1 MMNITSI
8 KNIKNLSDYEII
20 VPSNYELYYK
30 ELFVNENITF
40 NTVRNFLI
48 NNYDGSKKLIN
59 DTQKYI
65 LMKQAFNSVKKSL
78 LVYKDVTSSRFIT
91 DLINTYDDFKS
102 YTLIKNDKTND
113 LRKIYG
119 EYEKIILSNNL
130 INEKLLLDEVMK
142 NNHFTSKYLFLSVHL
157 PSPDTLKLINKMK
170 DEGCVLLDCDTINNN
185 YLKCKLDF
193 DKKDVSL
200 ENETYFKALNDIYD
214 EVSFVNNLISK
225 NIYEGLSYDDILI
238 VCDKDTYI
246 PYFDLLLNHPFN
258 NSKKTGVLTNRFI
271 KILCDILSG
280 CFSSDNFIN
289 LLKLGLFNISDKK
302 IDSLDNY
309 VYSWNLE
316 DKNFYEDFTYN
327 PTGNKKNF
335 SPSDE
340 EKLIVLNKI
349 KDDVISPIRTLLE
362 NVINESD
369 RTQILRYFYMYLD
382 CEGIMEKLFE
392 NDSEGALKLVNVFND
407 MNNYLDSNASFSEVI
422 EVLKNISFESD
433 KTEVYQDTITIS
445 NLEDFVLDGK
455 KIVYFLGAT
464 NEFLP
469 KEFKPSSLISSYDID
484 KDNLNELIL
493 DNKNKW
499 DYLFSRL
506 ILFKNVYVTMP
517 KLGTDLKL
525 KEASVMLN
533 KVIKKD
539 IEITKIYDRKSMIKD
554 YAIKLSNKK
563 INKVCDDYFCKINE
577 VNSHNLNLRIPS
589 DTALK
594 LYSKT
599 LNVSPSSIETYAKC
613 PFYHFIL
620 YGLKLKVK
628 EKYLF
633 DSREVGTFVHY
644 LLENV
649 IKNDLDNIKEGN
661 TYEIIKKY
669 SLSYIK
675 DNGKIMDNKTKY
687 LIEELSK
694 STSNVI
700 NMIVSEQEK
709 SRFKPTFFELKID
722 DNSTTKPLSVKLS
735 NGTLNINGIVD
746 RVDTYQD
753 DKSYYYRIID
763 YKTGEKKFRLDEVL
777 MGLNLQMLIY
787 LLAIKNSHSFTDK
800 KMIPSALLYYPAL
813 LKESKSSRGLTLE
826 EKEKSVY
833 DRLKMNG
840 IINSSSD
847 VLDLFGEDLKCYTD
861 SFVRD
866 KLSFEKVFSMDD
878 INNVFEYMINTIK
891 TIGNS
896 ILDGKISVSPVEDG
910 CKYCKFSSIC
920 KFDKKIDKT
929 RKIKSY
935 KNTEVYQML
944 EGDNNA

>member
-1 MMNITSI
+1 MINITSI
-8 KNIKNLSDYEII
+8 KNINDLSDYEII
-20 VPSNYELYYK
+20 IPSNYDLYYK

-113 LRKIYG
+113 LSKIYG

-142 NNHFTSKYLFLSVHL
+142 NNHFTSKYLFLSVQL
-157 PSPDTLKLINKMK
+157 PSLDTIKLINKMK

-185 YLKCKLDF
+185 YLKCKLGF

-200 ENETYFKALNDIYD
+200 DKETYFKALNDIYD

-258 NSKKTGVLTNRFI
+258 NSKKTGVLTSRFI

-316 DKNFYEDFTYN
+316 DKNFYEEFTYN

-335 SPSDE
+335 SSFDI
-340 EKLIVLNKI
+340 EKLDSLNKI

-369 RTQILRYFYMYLD
+369 KTQILRYFYMYLD

-392 NDSEGALKLVNVFND
+392 KDSEGALKLVNVFND
-407 MNNYLDSNASFSEVI
+407 MNNYLNSNASFSEVI

-445 NLEDFVLDGK
+445 NLEDFVLEGK

-469 KEFKPSSLISSYDID
+469 KEFKPSHLISSYDID

-499 DYLFSRL
+499 DYLFSHL
-506 ILFKNVYVTMP
+506 ILFKNVYVTTP
-517 KLGTDLKL
+517 KLGNDLKL

-539 IEITKIYDRKSMIKD
+539 IEIAKIYDRKSMIKD

-577 VNSHNLNLRIPS
+577 VNEHNLNLRIPS
-589 DTALK
+589 NTALK

-649 IKNDLDNIKEGN
+649 IKNDIDSIKEEN
-661 TYEIIKKY
+661 IYEIIKKY
-669 SLSYIK
+669 SLSYLK

-722 DNSTTKPLSVKLS
+722 DNSTVTPLSVKLL

-753 DKSYYYRIID
+753 DENFYYRIID

-929 RKIKSY
+929 RKIKPY

>member
-1 MMNITSI
+1 MINITSI
-8 KNIKNLSDYEII
+8 KNINNLSDYEII
-20 VPSNYELYYK
+20 IPSNYDLYYK

-65 LMKQAFNSVKKSL
+65 LMKQAFNNVKKSL

-113 LRKIYG
+113 LSKIYG

-130 INEKLLLDEVMK
+130 INEKLLLDEVIK
-142 NNHFTSKYLFLSVHL
+142 NNHFTSKYLFLSVQL
-157 PSPDTLKLINKMK
+157 PSLDTLKLINKMK

-185 YLKCKLDF
+185 YLKCKLGVHQ
-193 DKKDVSL
+193 KDVSL
-200 ENETYFKALNDIYD
+200 DKETYFKALNDIYD

-335 SPSDE
+335 SSFDIK
-340 EKLIVLNKI
+340 KLDSLNKI

-392 NDSEGALKLVNVFND
+392 KDSEGALKLVNVFND
-407 MNNYLDSNASFSEVI
+407 MNNYLDSNASFSEII

-445 NLEDFVLDGK
+445 NLEDFVLEGK

-469 KEFKPSSLISSYDID
+469 KEFKPSHLISSYDID
-484 KDNLNELIL
+484 KDNLNELVL

-499 DYLFSRL
+499 DYLFSHL
-506 ILFKNVYVTMP
+506 ILFKNVYVTTP
-517 KLGTDLKL
+517 KLGNDLKL

-539 IEITKIYDRKSMIKD
+539 IEIAKIYDRKSMIKD

-577 VNSHNLNLRIPS
+577 VNHHNLNLRIPS
-589 DTALK
+589 NTALK

-649 IKNDLDNIKEGN
+649 IKNDIDNIKEEN
-661 TYEIIKKY
+661 IYEIIKKY
-669 SLSYIK
+669 SLSYLK

-722 DNSTTKPLSVKLS
+722 DNSTVTPLSVKLL

-753 DKSYYYRIID
+753 DENFYYRIID

-891 TIGNS
+891 TIGNN

>member
-1 MMNITSI
+1 MINITSI

-20 VPSNYELYYK
+20 VSSNYELYYK

-102 YTLIKNDKTND
+102 YTLIKNSKTSD
-113 LRKIYG
+113 LSKIYG

-142 NNHFTSKYLFLSVHL
+142 NNHFTSKYLFLSVQVPNL
-157 PSPDTLKLINKMK
+157 DTLKLINKMK

-185 YLKCKLDF
+185 YLKCKLGVDQ
-193 DKKDVSL
+193 KDVSL

-316 DKNFYEDFTYN
+316 DKNFYEEFTYN

-335 SPSDE
+335 SSFDIK
-340 EKLIVLNKI
+340 KLDSLNKV

-369 RTQILRYFYMYLD
+369 KTQILRYFYMYLE
-382 CEGIMEKLFE
+382 CSGIMEKLFE
-392 NDSEGALKLVNVFND
+392 KDSEGALKLVNVFND
-407 MNNYLDSNASFSEVI
+407 MNNYLNSNASFSEII

-433 KTEVYQDTITIS
+433 NTEVYQDTITIS
-445 NLEDFVLDGK
+445 NLEDFVLEGK

-469 KEFKPSSLISSYDID
+469 KEFKPSSLISTYDID

-499 DYLFSRL
+499 DYLFSHL
-506 ILFKNVYVTMP
+506 ILFKNVYVTTP
-517 KLGTDLKL
+517 KLGNDLKL

-539 IEITKIYDRKSMIKD
+539 IEIAKIYDRKSMIKD
-554 YAIKLSNKK
+554 YAIKLSNNK

-577 VNSHNLNLRIPS
+577 VNEHNLNLRIPS
-589 DTALK
+589 NTALK

-649 IKNDLDNIKEGN
+649 IKNDIDNIKEGN

-669 SLSYIK
+669 SLSYLK
-675 DNGKIMDNKTKY
+675 DNGKIIDNKTKY

-722 DNSTTKPLSVKLS
+722 DNSTVAPLSVKLL

-753 DKSYYYRIID
+753 DENFYYRIID

-847 VLDLFGEDLKCYTD
+847 VLTLFGEDLKCYTD

-935 KNTEVYQML
+935 KNTEVCQML

>member
-1 MMNITSI
+1 MINITSI
-8 KNIKNLSDYEII
+8 KNINDLSDYEII
-20 VPSNYELYYK
+20 IPSNYDLYYK

-113 LRKIYG
+113 LSKIYG

-142 NNHFTSKYLFLSVHL
+142 NNHFTSKYLFLSVQL
-157 PSPDTLKLINKMK
+157 PSLDTIKLINKMK

-185 YLKCKLDF
+185 YLKCKLGF

-200 ENETYFKALNDIYD
+200 DKETYFKALNDIYD

-258 NSKKTGVLTNRFI
+258 NSKKTGVLTSRFI

-316 DKNFYEDFTYN
+316 DKNFYEEFTYN

-335 SPSDE
+335 SSFDIK
-340 EKLIVLNKI
+340 KLDSLNKI

-369 RTQILRYFYMYLD
+369 KTQILRYFYMYLD

-392 NDSEGALKLVNVFND
+392 KDSEGALKLVNVFND
-407 MNNYLDSNASFSEVI
+407 MNNYLNSNASFSEII

-445 NLEDFVLDGK
+445 NLEDFVLEGK

-469 KEFKPSSLISSYDID
+469 KEFKPSHLISTYDID
-484 KDNLNELIL
+484 KDNLNELVL

-499 DYLFSRL
+499 DYLFSHL
-506 ILFKNVYVTMP
+506 ILFKNVYVTTP
-517 KLGTDLKL
+517 KLGNDLKL
-525 KEASVMLN
+525 KEASIMLN
-533 KVIKKD
+533 KVIKKN
-539 IEITKIYDRKSMIKD
+539 IEIAKIYDRKSMIKD

-577 VNSHNLNLRIPS
+577 VNHHNLNLRIPS

-649 IKNDLDNIKEGN
+649 IKNDIDNIKEEN

-669 SLSYIK
+669 SLSYLK

-722 DNSTTKPLSVKLS
+722 DNSTVTPLSVKLL

-753 DKSYYYRIID
+753 DENFYYRIID

-891 TIGNS
+891 TIGNN

>member
-1 MMNITSI
+1 MINITSI
-8 KNIKNLSDYEII
+8 KNINNLSDYEII
-20 VPSNYELYYK
+20 IPSNYDLYYK

-113 LRKIYG
+113 LSKIYG

-142 NNHFTSKYLFLSVHL
+142 NNHFTSKYLFLSVQL
-157 PSPDTLKLINKMK
+157 PSPDTIKLINKMK
-170 DEGCVLLDCDTINNN
+170 DEGCVLLDCDIINNN
-185 YLKCKLDF
+185 YLKCKLGF

-200 ENETYFKALNDIYD
+200 DKETYFKALNDIYD

-258 NSKKTGVLTNRFI
+258 NSKKTGVLTSRFI

-316 DKNFYEDFTYN
+316 DKNFYEEFTYN

-335 SPSDE
+335 SSFDIK
-340 EKLIVLNKI
+340 KLDSLNKI

-369 RTQILRYFYMYLD
+369 KTQILRYFYMYLD

-392 NDSEGALKLVNVFND
+392 KDSEGALKLVNVFND
-407 MNNYLDSNASFSEVI
+407 MNNYLNSNASFSEVI

-445 NLEDFVLDGK
+445 NLEDFVLEGK

-469 KEFKPSSLISSYDID
+469 KEFKPSHLISSYDID

-499 DYLFSRL
+499 DYLFSHL
-506 ILFKNVYVTMP
+506 ILFKNVYVTTP
-517 KLGTDLKL
+517 KLGNDLKL

-539 IEITKIYDRKSMIKD
+539 IEITKIYDRKSMVKD

-577 VNSHNLNLRIPS
+577 VNHHNLNLRIPS
-589 DTALK
+589 NTALK

-633 DSREVGTFVHY
+633 DSRKVGTFVHY

-649 IKNDLDNIKEGN
+649 IKNDIDNIKEEN

-669 SLSYIK
+669 SLSYLK

-722 DNSTTKPLSVKLS
+722 DNSTVTPLSVKLL

-753 DKSYYYRIID
+753 DENFYYRIID

-840 IINSSSD
+840 IINSSGD

-891 TIGNS
+891 TIGNN

-910 CKYCKFSSIC
+910 CKYCKFSGIC

>member
-1 MMNITSI
+1 MINITSI
-8 KNIKNLSDYEII
+8 KNINNLSDYEII
-20 VPSNYELYYK
+20 IPSNYDLYYK

-113 LRKIYG
+113 LSKIYA

-142 NNHFTSKYLFLSVHL
+142 NNHFTSKYLFLSVQL
-157 PSPDTLKLINKMK
+157 PSLDTIKLINKMK

-185 YLKCKLDF
+185 YLKFKLGF

-200 ENETYFKALNDIYD
+200 DKETYFKALNDIYD

-258 NSKKTGVLTNRFI
+258 NSKKTGVLTSRFI

-316 DKNFYEDFTYN
+316 DKNFYEEFTYN

-335 SPSDE
+335 SSFDIK
-340 EKLIVLNKI
+340 KLDSLNKI

-392 NDSEGALKLVNVFND
+392 KDSEGALKLVNVFND
-407 MNNYLDSNASFSEVI
+407 MNNYLDSNASFSEII

-445 NLEDFVLDGK
+445 NLEDFVLEGK

-469 KEFKPSSLISSYDID
+469 KEFKPSHLISTCDID

-499 DYLFSRL
+499 DYLFSHL
-506 ILFKNVYVTMP
+506 ILFKNVYVTTP
-517 KLGTDLKL
+517 KLGNDLKL

-539 IEITKIYDRKSMIKD
+539 IEIAKIYDRKSMIKD
-554 YAIKLSNKK
+554 YAIKLSNNK

-577 VNSHNLNLRIPS
+577 VNHHNLNLRIPS
-589 DTALK
+589 NTALK

-649 IKNDLDNIKEGN
+649 IKNDIDNIKEKN

-669 SLSYIK
+669 SLSYLK

-700 NMIVSEQEK
+700 NMIISEQEK

-722 DNSTTKPLSVKLS
+722 DNSTVTPLSVKLL

-753 DKSYYYRIID
+753 DENFYYRIID

-891 TIGNS
+891 TIGNN

>member
-1 MMNITSI
+1 MINITSI
-8 KNIKNLSDYEII
+8 KNINNLSDYEII
-20 VPSNYELYYK
+20 IPSNYDLYYK

-65 LMKQAFNSVKKSL
+65 LMKQAFNNVKKSL

-91 DLINTYDDFKS
+91 DLINTYDDFKL

-113 LRKIYG
+113 LSKIYG

-142 NNHFTSKYLFLSVHL
+142 NNHFTSKYLFLSVQL
-157 PSPDTLKLINKMK
+157 PSLDTIKLINKMK
-170 DEGCVLLDCDTINNN
+170 DEGCVLLDCDIINNN
-185 YLKCKLDF
+185 YLKCKLGF

-200 ENETYFKALNDIYD
+200 DKETYFKALNDIYD
-214 EVSFVNNLISK
+214 EVSFVNNRISK

-258 NSKKTGVLTNRFI
+258 NSEKTGVLTSRFI

-335 SPSDE
+335 SSFDI
-340 EKLIVLNKI
+340 EKLDSLNKI

-369 RTQILRYFYMYLD
+369 KTQILRYFYMYLD

-392 NDSEGALKLVNVFND
+392 KDSEGALKLVNVFND
-407 MNNYLDSNASFSEVI
+407 MNNYLNSNASFSEVI

-445 NLEDFVLDGK
+445 NLEDFVLEGK

-469 KEFKPSSLISSYDID
+469 KEFKPSHLISSYDID

-499 DYLFSRL
+499 DYLFSHL
-506 ILFKNVYVTMP
+506 ILFKDVYVTTP
-517 KLGTDLKL
+517 KLGNDLKL

-539 IEITKIYDRKSMIKD
+539 IEIAKIYDRKSMIKD

-577 VNSHNLNLRIPS
+577 VNHHNLNLRIPS
-589 DTALK
+589 NTALK

-649 IKNDLDNIKEGN
+649 IKNDIDNIKEEN

-669 SLSYIK
+669 SLSYLK

-722 DNSTTKPLSVKLS
+722 DNSTVTPLSVKLL

-753 DKSYYYRIID
+753 DENFYYRIID

-891 TIGNS
+891 TIGNN

>member
-1 MMNITSI
+1 MINITSI
-8 KNIKNLSDYEII
+8 KNINNLSDYEII
-20 VPSNYELYYK
+20 IPSNYDLYYK

-113 LRKIYG
+113 LSKIYG

-142 NNHFTSKYLFLSVHL
+142 NNHFTSKYLFLSVQL
-157 PSPDTLKLINKMK
+157 PSLDTIKLINKMK
-170 DEGCVLLDCDTINNN
+170 DEGCVLLDCDSINNN
-185 YLKCKLDF
+185 YLKCKLGF

-200 ENETYFKALNDIYD
+200 DKETYFKALNDIYD

-258 NSKKTGVLTNRFI
+258 NSKKTGVLTSRFI

-335 SPSDE
+335 SSFDIK
-340 EKLIVLNKI
+340 KLNSLNKI

-369 RTQILRYFYMYLD
+369 KTQILRYFYMYLD

-392 NDSEGALKLVNVFND
+392 KDSEGALKLVNVFND
-407 MNNYLDSNASFSEVI
+407 MNNYLNSNASFSEVI

-445 NLEDFVLDGK
+445 NLEDFVLEGK

-469 KEFKPSSLISSYDID
+469 KEFKPSHLISSYDID
-484 KDNLNELIL
+484 KDNLNELVL

-499 DYLFSRL
+499 DYLFSHL
-506 ILFKNVYVTMP
+506 ILFKNVYVTTP
-517 KLGTDLKL
+517 KLGNDLKL

-539 IEITKIYDRKSMIKD
+539 IEIAKIYDRKSMIKD

-577 VNSHNLNLRIPS
+577 VNHHNLNLRIPS
-589 DTALK
+589 NTALK

-649 IKNDLDNIKEGN
+649 IKNDIDNIKEEN
-661 TYEIIKKY
+661 IYEIIKKY
-669 SLSYIK
+669 SLSYLK

-687 LIEELSK
+687 LIEELLK

-722 DNSTTKPLSVKLS
+722 DNSTVTPLSVKLL

-753 DKSYYYRIID
+753 DENFYYRIID

-891 TIGNS
+891 TIGNN

>member
-1 MMNITSI
+1 MINITSI
-8 KNIKNLSDYEII
+8 KNINNLSDYEII
-20 VPSNYELYYK
+20 IPSNYDLYYK

-113 LRKIYG
+113 LSKIYG

-142 NNHFTSKYLFLSVHL
+142 NNHFTSKYLFLSVQL
-157 PSPDTLKLINKMK
+157 PSLDTIKLINKMK

-185 YLKCKLDF
+185 YLKCKLGF

-200 ENETYFKALNDIYD
+200 DKETYFKALNDIYD

-258 NSKKTGVLTNRFI
+258 NSKKTGVLTSRFI

-316 DKNFYEDFTYN
+316 DKNFYEEFTYN

-335 SPSDE
+335 SSFDI
-340 EKLIVLNKI
+340 EKLDSLNKI

-369 RTQILRYFYMYLD
+369 KTQILRYFYMYLD

-392 NDSEGALKLVNVFND
+392 KDSEGALKLVNVFND
-407 MNNYLDSNASFSEVI
+407 MNNYLNSNASFSEVI

-445 NLEDFVLDGK
+445 NLEDFVLEGK

-469 KEFKPSSLISSYDID
+469 KEFKPSHLISSYDID
-484 KDNLNELIL
+484 KDNLNGLVL

-499 DYLFSRL
+499 DYLFSHL
-506 ILFKNVYVTMP
+506 ILFKNVYVTTP
-517 KLGTDLKL
+517 KLGNDLKL

-539 IEITKIYDRKSMIKD
+539 IEIAKIYDRKSMIKD

-577 VNSHNLNLRIPS
+577 VNHHNLNLRIPS
-589 DTALK
+589 NTALK

-649 IKNDLDNIKEGN
+649 IKNDIDNIKEEN

-669 SLSYIK
+669 SLSYLK

-722 DNSTTKPLSVKLS
+722 DNSTVTPLSVKLL

-753 DKSYYYRIID
+753 DENFYYRIID

-787 LLAIKNSHSFTDK
+787 LLVIKNSHSFTDK

-866 KLSFEKVFSMDD
+866 KLSFEKVFSIDD

>member
-1 MMNITSI
+1 MINITSI
-8 KNIKNLSDYEII
+8 KNINNLSDYEII
-20 VPSNYELYYK
+20 IPSNYDLYYK

-91 DLINTYDDFKS
+91 DLINTYEDFKS

-113 LRKIYG
+113 LSKIYG

-142 NNHFTSKYLFLSVHL
+142 NNHFTSKYLFLSVQL
-157 PSPDTLKLINKMK
+157 PSLDTIKLINKMK

-185 YLKCKLDF
+185 YLKCKLGF

-200 ENETYFKALNDIYD
+200 DKETYFKALNDIYD

-258 NSKKTGVLTNRFI
+258 NSKKTGVLTSRFI

-316 DKNFYEDFTYN
+316 DKNFYEEFTYN

-335 SPSDE
+335 SSFDIK
-340 EKLIVLNKI
+340 KLDSLNKV

-369 RTQILRYFYMYLD
+369 KTQILRYFYMYLD

-392 NDSEGALKLVNVFND
+392 KDSEGALKLVNVFND
-407 MNNYLDSNASFSEVI
+407 MNNYLNSNASFSEII

-445 NLEDFVLDGK
+445 NLEDFVLEGK

-469 KEFKPSSLISSYDID
+469 KEFKPSHLISSYDID

-499 DYLFSRL
+499 DYLFSHL
-506 ILFKNVYVTMP
+506 ILFKDVYVTTP
-517 KLGTDLKL
+517 KLGNDLKL
-525 KEASVMLN
+525 KESSVMLN

-539 IEITKIYDRKSMIKD
+539 IEIAKIYDRKSMIKD

-577 VNSHNLNLRIPS
+577 VNEHNLNLRIPS
-589 DTALK
+589 NTALK

-649 IKNDLDNIKEGN
+649 IKNDIDNIKEEN

-669 SLSYIK
+669 SLSYLK

-722 DNSTTKPLSVKLS
+722 DNSTVTPLSVKLL

-753 DKSYYYRIID
+753 DENFYYRIID

-787 LLAIKNSHSFTDK
+787 LLVIKNSHSFTDK

-891 TIGNS
+891 TIGNN

-910 CKYCKFSSIC
+910 CKYCKFSGIC

>member
-1 MMNITSI
+1 MINITSI
-8 KNIKNLSDYEII
+8 KNINNLSDYEII
-20 VPSNYELYYK
+20 IPSNYDLYYK

-113 LRKIYG
+113 LSKIYG

-142 NNHFTSKYLFLSVHL
+142 NNHFTSKYLFLSVQL
-157 PSPDTLKLINKMK
+157 PSLDTIKLINKMK

-185 YLKCKLDF
+185 YLKCKLGF

-200 ENETYFKALNDIYD
+200 DKETYFKALNDIYD

-258 NSKKTGVLTNRFI
+258 NSKKTGVLTSRFI

-316 DKNFYEDFTYN
+316 DKNFYEEFTYN

-335 SPSDE
+335 SSFDI
-340 EKLIVLNKI
+340 EKLDSLNKI

-369 RTQILRYFYMYLD
+369 KTQILRYFYMYLD

-392 NDSEGALKLVNVFND
+392 KDSEGALKLVNVFND
-407 MNNYLDSNASFSEVI
+407 MNNYLNSNASFSEII

-445 NLEDFVLDGK
+445 NLEDFVLEGK

-469 KEFKPSSLISSYDID
+469 KEFKPSHLISTYDID

-499 DYLFSRL
+499 DYLFSHL
-506 ILFKNVYVTMP
+506 ILFKNVYVTTP
-517 KLGTDLKL
+517 KLGNDLKL

-539 IEITKIYDRKSMIKD
+539 IEIAKIYDRKSMIKD

-577 VNSHNLNLRIPS
+577 VNEHNLNLRIPS

-649 IKNDLDNIKEGN
+649 IKNDIDNIKEEN

-669 SLSYIK
+669 SLSYLK

-722 DNSTTKPLSVKLS
+722 DNSTVTPLSVKLL
-735 NGTLNINGIVD
+735 NGILNINGIVD

-753 DKSYYYRIID
+753 DENFYYRIID

>member
-1 MMNITSI
+1 MINITSI
-8 KNIKNLSDYEII
+8 KNINNLSDYEII
-20 VPSNYELYYK
+20 IPSNYDLYYK

-65 LMKQAFNSVKKSL
+65 LMKQAFNNVKKSL

-113 LRKIYG
+113 LSKIYG

-142 NNHFTSKYLFLSVHL
+142 NNHFTSKYLFLSVQL
-157 PSPDTLKLINKMK
+157 PSLDTIKLINKMK

-185 YLKCKLDF
+185 YLKCKLGF

-200 ENETYFKALNDIYD
+200 DKETYFKALNDIYD

-258 NSKKTGVLTNRFI
+258 NSKKTGVLTSRFI

-335 SPSDE
+335 SSFDIK
-340 EKLIVLNKI
+340 KLDSLNKI

-369 RTQILRYFYMYLD
+369 KTQILRYFYMYLD

-392 NDSEGALKLVNVFND
+392 KDSEGALKLVNVFND
-407 MNNYLDSNASFSEVI
+407 MNNYLNSNASFSEI
-422 EVLKNISFESD
+422 IDVLKNISFESD

-445 NLEDFVLDGK
+445 NLEDFVLEGK

-469 KEFKPSSLISSYDID
+469 KEFKPSHLISSYDID
-484 KDNLNELIL
+484 KDNLNELVL

-499 DYLFSRL
+499 DYLFSHL
-506 ILFKNVYVTMP
+506 ILFKNVYVTTP
-517 KLGTDLKL
+517 KLGNDLKL
-525 KEASVMLN
+525 KEASIMLN

-539 IEITKIYDRKSMIKD
+539 IEIAKIYDRKSMIKD

-577 VNSHNLNLRIPS
+577 VNHHNLNLRIPS
-589 DTALK
+589 NTALK

-649 IKNDLDNIKEGN
+649 IKNDIDNIKEEN
-661 TYEIIKKY
+661 IYEIIKKY
-669 SLSYIK
+669 SLSYLK

-700 NMIVSEQEK
+700 NIIVSEQEK

-722 DNSTTKPLSVKLS
+722 DNSTVMPLSVKLL

-753 DKSYYYRIID
+753 DENFYYRIID

-891 TIGNS
+891 TIGNN

>member
-1 MMNITSI
+1 MINITSI
-8 KNIKNLSDYEII
+8 KNINNLSDYEII
-20 VPSNYELYYK
+20 IPSNYDLYYK

-65 LMKQAFNSVKKSL
+65 LMKQAFYSVKKSL

-113 LRKIYG
+113 LSKIYG

-142 NNHFTSKYLFLSVHL
+142 NNHFTSKYLFLSVQL
-157 PSPDTLKLINKMK
+157 PSPDTIKLINKMK

-185 YLKCKLDF
+185 YLKCKLGF

-200 ENETYFKALNDIYD
+200 DKETYFKALNDIYD

-258 NSKKTGVLTNRFI
+258 NSKKTGVLTSRFI

-316 DKNFYEDFTYN
+316 DKNFYEEFTYN

-335 SPSDE
+335 SSFDI
-340 EKLIVLNKI
+340 EKLDSLNKI

-369 RTQILRYFYMYLD
+369 KTQILRYFYMYLD

-392 NDSEGALKLVNVFND
+392 KDSEGALKLVNVFND
-407 MNNYLDSNASFSEVI
+407 MNNYLNSNASFSEVI

-433 KTEVYQDTITIS
+433 KTEVYQDTITVS
-445 NLEDFVLDGK
+445 NLEDFVLEGK

-469 KEFKPSSLISSYDID
+469 KELKPSHLISTYDID
-484 KDNLNELIL
+484 KDNLNELVL

-499 DYLFSRL
+499 DYLFSHL
-506 ILFKNVYVTMP
+506 ILFKNVYVTTP
-517 KLGTDLKL
+517 KLGNDLKL

-539 IEITKIYDRKSMIKD
+539 IEIAKIYDRKSMIKD

-577 VNSHNLNLRIPS
+577 VNHHNLNLRIPS
-589 DTALK
+589 NTALK

-649 IKNDLDNIKEGN
+649 IKNDIDNIKEEN
-661 TYEIIKKY
+661 IYEIIKKY
-669 SLSYIK
+669 SLSYLK

-722 DNSTTKPLSVKLS
+722 DNSTVTPLSVKLL

-753 DKSYYYRIID
+753 DENFYYRIID

-891 TIGNS
+891 TIGNN
-896 ILDGKISVSPVEDG
+896 ILDGKINVSPVEDG

>member
-1 MMNITSI
+1 MINITSI
-8 KNIKNLSDYEII
+8 KNINNLSDYEII
-20 VPSNYELYYK
+20 IPSNYDLYYK

-59 DTQKYI
+59 DSQKYI

-113 LRKIYG
+113 LSKIYG

-142 NNHFTSKYLFLSVHL
+142 NNHFTSKYLFLSVQL
-157 PSPDTLKLINKMK
+157 PSLDTIKLINKMK

-185 YLKCKLDF
+185 YLKFKLGF

-200 ENETYFKALNDIYD
+200 DKETYFKALNDIYD

-258 NSKKTGVLTNRFI
+258 NSKKTGVLTSRFI

-335 SPSDE
+335 SSFDIK
-340 EKLIVLNKI
+340 KLDSLNKI

-392 NDSEGALKLVNVFND
+392 KDSEGALKLVNVFND
-407 MNNYLDSNASFSEVI
+407 MNNYLDSNASFSEII

-445 NLEDFVLDGK
+445 NLEDFVLEGK

-469 KEFKPSSLISSYDID
+469 KEFKPSHLISTYDID

-499 DYLFSRL
+499 DYLFSHL
-506 ILFKNVYVTMP
+506 ILFKNVYVTTP
-517 KLGTDLKL
+517 KLGNDLKL

-539 IEITKIYDRKSMIKD
+539 IEIAKIYDRKSMIKD
-554 YAIKLSNKK
+554 YAIKLSNNK

-577 VNSHNLNLRIPS
+577 VNHHNLNLRIPS
-589 DTALK
+589 NTALK

-649 IKNDLDNIKEGN
+649 IKNDIDNIKEEN

-669 SLSYIK
+669 SLSYLK

-722 DNSTTKPLSVKLS
+722 DNSTVTPLSVKLL

-753 DKSYYYRIID
+753 DENFYYRIID

-891 TIGNS
+891 TIGNN

>member
-1 MMNITSI
+1 MINITSI
-8 KNIKNLSDYEII
+8 KNINNLSDYEII
-20 VPSNYELYYK
+20 IPSNYDLYYK

-113 LRKIYG
+113 LSKIYG

-142 NNHFTSKYLFLSVHL
+142 KNHFTSKYLFLSVQL
-157 PSPDTLKLINKMK
+157 PSLDTIKLINKMK

-185 YLKCKLDF
+185 YLKCKLGF

-200 ENETYFKALNDIYD
+200 DKETYFKALNDIYD

-258 NSKKTGVLTNRFI
+258 NSKKTGVLTSRFI

-316 DKNFYEDFTYN
+316 DKNFYEEFTYN

-335 SPSDE
+335 SSFDIK
-340 EKLIVLNKI
+340 KLDSLNKI

-369 RTQILRYFYMYLD
+369 KTQILRYFYMYLD

-392 NDSEGALKLVNVFND
+392 KDSEGALKLVNVFND
-407 MNNYLDSNASFSEVI
+407 MNNYLNSNASFSEVI

-445 NLEDFVLDGK
+445 NLEDFVLEGK

-469 KEFKPSSLISSYDID
+469 KEFKPSHLISSYDID

-499 DYLFSRL
+499 DYLFSHL
-506 ILFKNVYVTMP
+506 ILFKNVYVTTP
-517 KLGTDLKL
+517 KLGNDLKL

-533 KVIKKD
+533 KVIKKN
-539 IEITKIYDRKSMIKD
+539 IEIAKIYDRKSMIKD

-563 INKVCDDYFCKINE
+563 INKVCGDYFCKINE
-577 VNSHNLNLRIPS
+577 VNHHNLNLRIPS
-589 DTALK
+589 NTALK

-649 IKNDLDNIKEGN
+649 IKNDIDSIKEEN

-669 SLSYIK
+669 SLSYLK

-722 DNSTTKPLSVKLS
+722 DNSTVTPLSVKLL

-753 DKSYYYRIID
+753 DENFYYRIID

-787 LLAIKNSHSFTDK
+787 LLVIKNSHSFTDK

-891 TIGNS
+891 TIGNN

>member
-1 MMNITSI
+1 MINITSI

-65 LMKQAFNSVKKSL
+65 LMKQAFYSVKKSL
-78 LVYKDVTSSRFIT
+78 LVYKDVTSSRFIK

-102 YTLIKNDKTND
+102 YTLIKNAKTND
-113 LRKIYG
+113 LSKIYG

-157 PSPDTLKLINKMK
+157 PSLDTLKLINKMK
-170 DEGCVLLDCDTINNN
+170 DEGCVLLDCDSINNN
-185 YLKCKLDF
+185 YLKCKLGVHQ
-193 DKKDVSL
+193 KDVSL
-200 ENETYFKALNDIYD
+200 DKETYFKALNDIYD

-302 IDSLDNY
+302 IDNLDNY

-340 EKLIVLNKI
+340 EKLIALNKI

-392 NDSEGALKLVNVFND
+392 KDSEGALKLVNVFND
-407 MNNYLDSNASFSEVI
+407 MNNYLDSNASFSEII

-445 NLEDFVLDGK
+445 NLEDFVLDDK

-469 KEFKPSSLISSYDID
+469 KEFKPSSLISTYDID

-517 KLGTDLKL
+517 KLGNDLKL

-722 DNSTTKPLSVKLS
+722 DNSTVKPLSVKLS

>member
-1 MMNITSI
+1 MINITSI
-8 KNIKNLSDYEII
+8 KNINNLSDYEII
-20 VPSNYELYYK
+20 IPSNYDLYYK

-113 LRKIYG
+113 LSKIYG

-142 NNHFTSKYLFLSVHL
+142 NNRFTSKYLFLSVQL
-157 PSPDTLKLINKMK
+157 PSLDTIKLINKMK

-185 YLKCKLDF
+185 YLKCKLGF

-200 ENETYFKALNDIYD
+200 DKETYFKALNDIYD

-258 NSKKTGVLTNRFI
+258 NSKKTGVLTSRFI

-316 DKNFYEDFTYN
+316 DKNFYEEFTYN

-335 SPSDE
+335 SSFDIK
-340 EKLIVLNKI
+340 KLDSLNKI

-369 RTQILRYFYMYLD
+369 KTQILRYFYMYLD

-392 NDSEGALKLVNVFND
+392 KDSEGALKLVNVFND
-407 MNNYLDSNASFSEVI
+407 MNNYLNSNASFSEII

-445 NLEDFVLDGK
+445 NLEDFVLEGK

-469 KEFKPSSLISSYDID
+469 KEFKPSHLISSYDID
-484 KDNLNELIL
+484 KDNLNELVL

-499 DYLFSRL
+499 DYLFSHL
-506 ILFKNVYVTMP
+506 ILFNDVYVTTP
-517 KLGTDLKL
+517 KLGNDLKL

-539 IEITKIYDRKSMIKD
+539 IEIAKIYDRKSMIKD

-577 VNSHNLNLRIPS
+577 VNHHNLNLRIPS
-589 DTALK
+589 NTALK

-649 IKNDLDNIKEGN
+649 IKNDIDNIKEEN

-669 SLSYIK
+669 SLSYLK

-722 DNSTTKPLSVKLS
+722 DNSTVTPLSVKLL

-753 DKSYYYRIID
+753 DENFYYRIID

-891 TIGNS
+891 TIGNN

>member
-1 MMNITSI
+1 MINITSI
-8 KNIKNLSDYEII
+8 KNINNLSDYEII
-20 VPSNYELYYK
+20 IPSNYDLYYK

-113 LRKIYG
+113 LSKIYA

-142 NNHFTSKYLFLSVHL
+142 NNHFTSKYLFLSVQL
-157 PSPDTLKLINKMK
+157 PSLDTIKLINKMK

-185 YLKCKLDF
+185 YLKCKLGF

-200 ENETYFKALNDIYD
+200 DKETYFKALNDIYD

-258 NSKKTGVLTNRFI
+258 NSKKTGVLTSRFI

-316 DKNFYEDFTYN
+316 DKNFYEEFTYN

-335 SPSDE
+335 SSFDIK
-340 EKLIVLNKI
+340 KLDSLNKI

-392 NDSEGALKLVNVFND
+392 KDSEGALKLVNVFND
-407 MNNYLDSNASFSEVI
+407 MNNYLDSNASFSEII

-445 NLEDFVLDGK
+445 NLEDFVLEGK

-469 KEFKPSSLISSYDID
+469 KEFKPSHLISTYDID

-499 DYLFSRL
+499 DYLFSHL
-506 ILFKNVYVTMP
+506 ILFKNVYVTTP
-517 KLGTDLKL
+517 KLGNDLKL

-539 IEITKIYDRKSMIKD
+539 IEIAKIYDRKSMIKD
-554 YAIKLSNKK
+554 YAIKLSNNK

-577 VNSHNLNLRIPS
+577 VNHHNLNLRIPS
-589 DTALK
+589 NTALK

-649 IKNDLDNIKEGN
+649 IKNDIDNIKEEN

-669 SLSYIK
+669 SLSYLK

-722 DNSTTKPLSVKLS
+722 DNSTVTPLSVKLL

-753 DKSYYYRIID
+753 DENFYYRIID

-891 TIGNS
+891 TIGNN

>member
-1 MMNITSI
+1 MINITSI
-8 KNIKNLSDYEII
+8 KNINNLSDYEII
-20 VPSNYELYYK
+20 IPSNYDLYYK

-113 LRKIYG
+113 LSKIYG

-142 NNHFTSKYLFLSVHL
+142 NNHFTSKYLFLSVQL
-157 PSPDTLKLINKMK
+157 PSLDTIKLINKMK
-170 DEGCVLLDCDTINNN
+170 DEGCVLLDCDSINNN
-185 YLKCKLDF
+185 YLKCKLGVDQ
-193 DKKDVSL
+193 KDVSL
-200 ENETYFKALNDIYD
+200 DKETYFKALNDIYD

-258 NSKKTGVLTNRFI
+258 NSKKTGVLTSRFI

-316 DKNFYEDFTYN
+316 DKNFYEEFTYN

-335 SPSDE
+335 SSFDIK
-340 EKLIVLNKI
+340 KLDSLNKI

-392 NDSEGALKLVNVFND
+392 KDSEGALKLVNVFND
-407 MNNYLDSNASFSEVI
+407 MNNYLDSNASFSEII

-445 NLEDFVLDGK
+445 NLEDFVLEGK

-469 KEFKPSSLISSYDID
+469 KEFKPSHLISTYDID

-499 DYLFSRL
+499 DYLFSHL
-506 ILFKNVYVTMP
+506 ILFKNVYVTTP
-517 KLGTDLKL
+517 KLGNDLKL

-539 IEITKIYDRKSMIKD
+539 IEIAKIYDRKSMIKD
-554 YAIKLSNKK
+554 YAIKLSNNK

-577 VNSHNLNLRIPS
+577 VNHHNLNLRIPS
-589 DTALK
+589 NTALK

-649 IKNDLDNIKEGN
+649 IKNDIDNIKEEN

-669 SLSYIK
+669 SLSYLK

-722 DNSTTKPLSVKLS
+722 DNSTVTPLSVKLL

-753 DKSYYYRIID
+753 DENFYYRIID

-891 TIGNS
+891 TIGNN

>member
-1 MMNITSI
+1 MINITSI
-8 KNIKNLSDYEII
+8 KNINNLSDYEII
-20 VPSNYELYYK
+20 IPSNYDLYYK

-113 LRKIYG
+113 LSKIYG

-142 NNHFTSKYLFLSVHL
+142 NNHFTSKYLFLSVQL
-157 PSPDTLKLINKMK
+157 PSLDTIKLINKMK
-170 DEGCVLLDCDTINNN
+170 DEGCVLLDCDSINNN
-185 YLKCKLDF
+185 YLKCKLGVDQ
-193 DKKDVSL
+193 KDVSL
-200 ENETYFKALNDIYD
+200 DKETYFKALNDIYD

-258 NSKKTGVLTNRFI
+258 NSKKTGVLTSRFI

-316 DKNFYEDFTYN
+316 DKNFYEEFTYN

-335 SPSDE
+335 SSFDI
-340 EKLIVLNKI
+340 EKLDSLNKV

-392 NDSEGALKLVNVFND
+392 KDSEGALKLVNVFND
-407 MNNYLDSNASFSEVI
+407 MNDYLDSNASFSEII

-445 NLEDFVLDGK
+445 NLEDFVLEGK

-469 KEFKPSSLISSYDID
+469 KEFKPSHLISTYDID

-499 DYLFSRL
+499 DYLFSHL
-506 ILFKNVYVTMP
+506 ILFKNVYVTTP
-517 KLGTDLKL
+517 KLGNDLKL

-539 IEITKIYDRKSMIKD
+539 IEIAKIYDRKSMIKD
-554 YAIKLSNKK
+554 YAIKLSNNK

-577 VNSHNLNLRIPS
+577 VNHHNLNLRIPS
-589 DTALK
+589 NTALK

-649 IKNDLDNIKEGN
+649 IKNDIDNIKEEN

-669 SLSYIK
+669 SLSYLK

-700 NMIVSEQEK
+700 NMIISEQEK

-722 DNSTTKPLSVKLS
+722 DNSTVTPLSVKLL

-753 DKSYYYRIID
+753 DENFYYRIID
-763 YKTGEKKFRLDEVL
+763 YKTGEKKFRLDDVL

-891 TIGNS
+891 TIGNN

>member
-1 MMNITSI
+1 MINITSI
-8 KNIKNLSDYEII
+8 KNINNLSDYEII
-20 VPSNYELYYK
+20 IPSNYDLYYK

-113 LRKIYG
+113 LSKIYG

-142 NNHFTSKYLFLSVHL
+142 NNHFTSKYLFLSVQL
-157 PSPDTLKLINKMK
+157 PSLDTIKLINKMK

-185 YLKCKLDF
+185 YLKCKLGV

-200 ENETYFKALNDIYD
+200 DKETYFKALNDIYD

-258 NSKKTGVLTNRFI
+258 NSKKTGVLTSRFI

-316 DKNFYEDFTYN
+316 DKNFYEEFTYN

-335 SPSDE
+335 SSFDI
-340 EKLIVLNKI
+340 EKLDSLNKV

-369 RTQILRYFYMYLD
+369 KTQILRYFYMYLD

-392 NDSEGALKLVNVFND
+392 KDSEGALKLVNVFND
-407 MNNYLDSNASFSEVI
+407 MNNYLDSNASFSEII

-445 NLEDFVLDGK
+445 NLEDFVLEGK

-469 KEFKPSSLISSYDID
+469 KEFKPSHLISTYDID

-499 DYLFSRL
+499 DYLFSHL
-506 ILFKNVYVTMP
+506 ILFKNVYVTTP
-517 KLGTDLKL
+517 KLGNDLKL

-539 IEITKIYDRKSMIKD
+539 IEIAKIYDRKSMIKD

-563 INKVCDDYFCKINE
+563 INKVYDDYFCKINE
-577 VNSHNLNLRIPS
+577 VNHHNLNLRIPS
-589 DTALK
+589 NTALK

-649 IKNDLDNIKEGN
+649 IKNDIDNIKEEN

-669 SLSYIK
+669 SLSYLK

-700 NMIVSEQEK
+700 NMIISEQEK

-722 DNSTTKPLSVKLS
+722 DNSTVTPLSVKLL

-753 DKSYYYRIID
+753 DENFYYRIID

-891 TIGNS
+891 TIGNN

>member
-1 MMNITSI
+1 MINITSI
-8 KNIKNLSDYEII
+8 KNINNLSDYEII
-20 VPSNYELYYK
+20 IPSNYDLYYK

-113 LRKIYG
+113 LSKIYG

-142 NNHFTSKYLFLSVHL
+142 NNHFTSKYLFLSVQL
-157 PSPDTLKLINKMK
+157 PSLDTIKLINKMK

-185 YLKCKLDF
+185 YLKCKLGF

-200 ENETYFKALNDIYD
+200 DKETYFKALNDIYD

-258 NSKKTGVLTNRFI
+258 NSKKTGVLTSRFI

-316 DKNFYEDFTYN
+316 DKNFYEEFTYN

-335 SPSDE
+335 SSFDIK
-340 EKLIVLNKI
+340 KLDSLNKI

-369 RTQILRYFYMYLD
+369 KTQILRYFYMYLD

-392 NDSEGALKLVNVFND
+392 KDSEGALKLVNVFND
-407 MNNYLDSNASFSEVI
+407 MNNYLNSNASFSEII
-422 EVLKNISFESD
+422 EVIKNISFESD

-445 NLEDFVLDGK
+445 NLEDFVLEGK

-469 KEFKPSSLISSYDID
+469 KEFKPSHLISSYDID
-484 KDNLNELIL
+484 KDNLNELVL

-499 DYLFSRL
+499 DYLFSHL
-506 ILFKNVYVTMP
+506 ILFKNVYVTTP
-517 KLGTDLKL
+517 KLGNDLKL

-539 IEITKIYDRKSMIKD
+539 IEIAKIYDRKSMIKD

-577 VNSHNLNLRIPS
+577 VNHHNLNLRIPS
-589 DTALK
+589 NTALK

-649 IKNDLDNIKEGN
+649 IKNDIDNIKEEN

-669 SLSYIK
+669 SLSYLK
-675 DNGKIMDNKTKY
+675 DNGKRMDNKTKY
-687 LIEELSK
+687 LMEELSK

-722 DNSTTKPLSVKLS
+722 DNSTVTPLSVKLL

-753 DKSYYYRIID
+753 DENFYYRIID

-891 TIGNS
+891 TIGNN

>member
-1 MMNITSI
+1 MINITSI
-8 KNIKNLSDYEII
+8 KNINNLSDYEII
-20 VPSNYELYYK
+20 IPSNYDLYYK

-91 DLINTYDDFKS
+91 DLINTYEDFKS

-113 LRKIYG
+113 LSKIYG

-142 NNHFTSKYLFLSVHL
+142 NNHFTSKYLFLSVQL
-157 PSPDTLKLINKMK
+157 PSPDTIKLINKMK

-185 YLKCKLDF
+185 YLKCKLGF

-200 ENETYFKALNDIYD
+200 DKETYFKALNDIYD

-258 NSKKTGVLTNRFI
+258 NSKKTGVLTSRFI

-335 SPSDE
+335 SSFDI
-340 EKLIVLNKI
+340 EKLDSLNKI

-369 RTQILRYFYMYLD
+369 KTQILRYFYMYLD

-392 NDSEGALKLVNVFND
+392 KDSEGALKLVNVFND
-407 MNNYLDSNASFSEVI
+407 MNNYLNSNASFSEVI

-433 KTEVYQDTITIS
+433 KTEVYQDTITVS
-445 NLEDFVLDGK
+445 NLEDFVLEGK

-469 KEFKPSSLISSYDID
+469 KEFKPSHLISSYDID
-484 KDNLNELIL
+484 KDNLNELVL

-499 DYLFSRL
+499 DYLFSHL
-506 ILFKNVYVTMP
+506 ILFKNVYVTTP
-517 KLGTDLKL
+517 KLGNDLKL

-539 IEITKIYDRKSMIKD
+539 IEIAKIYDRKSMIKD

-577 VNSHNLNLRIPS
+577 VNHHNLNLRIPS
-589 DTALK
+589 NTALK

-649 IKNDLDNIKEGN
+649 IKNDIDNIKEEN
-661 TYEIIKKY
+661 IYEIIKKY
-669 SLSYIK
+669 SLSYLK

-722 DNSTTKPLSVKLS
+722 DNSTVTPLSVKLL

-753 DKSYYYRIID
+753 DENFYYRIID

-891 TIGNS
+891 TIGNN

>member
-1 MMNITSI
+1 MINITSI
-8 KNIKNLSDYEII
+8 KNINNLSDYEII
-20 VPSNYELYYK
+20 IPSNYDLYYK

-48 NNYDGSKKLIN
+48 NNYDESKKLIN

-65 LMKQAFNSVKKSL
+65 LMKQAFNNVKKSL

-91 DLINTYDDFKS
+91 DLINTYDDFKL

-113 LRKIYG
+113 LSKIYG

-142 NNHFTSKYLFLSVHL
+142 NNHFTSKYLFLSVQL
-157 PSPDTLKLINKMK
+157 PSLDTIKLINKMK

-185 YLKCKLDF
+185 YLKCKLGF

-200 ENETYFKALNDIYD
+200 DKETYFKALNDIYD

-258 NSKKTGVLTNRFI
+258 NSKKTGVLTSRFI

-316 DKNFYEDFTYN
+316 DKNFYEEFTYN

-335 SPSDE
+335 SSFDIK
-340 EKLIVLNKI
+340 KLDSLNKI

-369 RTQILRYFYMYLD
+369 KTQILRYFYMYLD

-392 NDSEGALKLVNVFND
+392 KDSEGALKLVNVFND
-407 MNNYLDSNASFSEVI
+407 MNNYLNSNASFSEVI

-445 NLEDFVLDGK
+445 NLEDFVLEGK

-469 KEFKPSSLISSYDID
+469 KEFKPSHLISSYDID

-499 DYLFSRL
+499 DYLFSHL
-506 ILFKNVYVTMP
+506 ILFKNVYVTTP
-517 KLGTDLKL
+517 KLGNDLKL

-539 IEITKIYDRKSMIKD
+539 IEIAKIYDRKSMIKD

-563 INKVCDDYFCKINE
+563 INKVYDDYFCKINE
-577 VNSHNLNLRIPS
+577 VNHHNLNLRIPS
-589 DTALK
+589 NTALK

-649 IKNDLDNIKEGN
+649 IKNDIDNIKEEN

-669 SLSYIK
+669 SLSYLK

-709 SRFKPTFFELKID
+709 SRFKPTFFELRID
-722 DNSTTKPLSVKLS
+722 DNSTVAPLSVKLL

-753 DKSYYYRIID
+753 DENFYYRIID

>member
-1 MMNITSI
+1 MINITSI
-8 KNIKNLSDYEII
+8 KNINNLSDYEII
-20 VPSNYELYYK
+20 IPSNYDLYYK

-113 LRKIYG
+113 LSKIYA

-142 NNHFTSKYLFLSVHL
+142 NNHFTSKYLFLSVQL
-157 PSPDTLKLINKMK
+157 PSLDTIKLINKMK
-170 DEGCVLLDCDTINNN
+170 DEGCVLLNCDTVNNN
-185 YLKCKLDF
+185 YLKCKLGF

-200 ENETYFKALNDIYD
+200 DKETYFKSLNDIYD

-258 NSKKTGVLTNRFI
+258 NSKKTGVLTSRFI

-289 LLKLGLFNISDKK
+289 LLKLGLFNISDKQ

-335 SPSDE
+335 SSFDIK
-340 EKLIVLNKI
+340 KLDSLNKI

-369 RTQILRYFYMYLD
+369 KTQILRYFYMYLD

-392 NDSEGALKLVNVFND
+392 KDSEGALKLVNVFND
-407 MNNYLDSNASFSEVI
+407 MNNYLDSNASFSEII

-445 NLEDFVLDGK
+445 NLEDFVLEGK

-469 KEFKPSSLISSYDID
+469 KEFKPSHLISTYDID

-499 DYLFSRL
+499 DYLFSHL
-506 ILFKNVYVTMP
+506 ILFKNVYVTTP
-517 KLGTDLKL
+517 KLGNDLKL

-539 IEITKIYDRKSMIKD
+539 IEIAKIYDRKSMIKD
-554 YAIKLSNKK
+554 YAIKLSNNK

-577 VNSHNLNLRIPS
+577 VNEHNLNLRIPS
-589 DTALK
+589 NTALK

-649 IKNDLDNIKEGN
+649 IKNDIDNIKEKN

-669 SLSYIK
+669 SLSYLK

-700 NMIVSEQEK
+700 NMIISEQEK

-722 DNSTTKPLSVKLS
+722 DNSTVTPLSVKLL

-753 DKSYYYRIID
+753 DENFYYRIID

-847 VLDLFGEDLKCYTD
+847 VLDLFGEDLKYYTD

-891 TIGNS
+891 TIGNN

>member
-1 MMNITSI
+1 MINITSI
-8 KNIKNLSDYEII
+8 KNINDLSDYEII
-20 VPSNYELYYK
+20 IPSNYDLYYK

-113 LRKIYG
+113 LSKIYG

-142 NNHFTSKYLFLSVHL
+142 NNHFTSKYLFLSVQL
-157 PSPDTLKLINKMK
+157 PSLDTIKLINKMK

-185 YLKCKLDF
+185 YLKCKLGF

-200 ENETYFKALNDIYD
+200 DKETYFKALNDIYD

-258 NSKKTGVLTNRFI
+258 NSKKTGVLTSRFI

-316 DKNFYEDFTYN
+316 DKNFYEEFTYN

-335 SPSDE
+335 SSFDIK
-340 EKLIVLNKI
+340 KLDSLNKV

-369 RTQILRYFYMYLD
+369 KTQILRYFYMYLD

-392 NDSEGALKLVNVFND
+392 KDSEGALKLVNVFND
-407 MNNYLDSNASFSEVI
+407 MNNYLNSNASFSEVI

-445 NLEDFVLDGK
+445 NLEDFVLEGK

-469 KEFKPSSLISSYDID
+469 KEFKPSHLISTYD
-484 KDNLNELIL
+484 
-493 DNKNKW
+493 
-499 DYLFSRL
+499 
-506 ILFKNVYVTMP
+506 
-517 KLGTDLKL
+517 
-525 KEASVMLN
+525 
-533 KVIKKD
+533 
-539 IEITKIYDRKSMIKD
+539 KIGR
-554 YAIKLSNKK
+554 AH
-563 INKVCDDYFCKINE
+563 V
-577 VNSHNLNLRIPS
+577 
-589 DTALK
+589 
-594 LYSKT
+594 
-599 LNVSPSSIETYAKC
+599 
-613 PFYHFIL
+613 
-620 YGLKLKVK
+620 
-628 EKYLF
+628 
-633 DSREVGTFVHY
+633 
-644 LLENV
+644 
-649 IKNDLDNIKEGN
+649 
-661 TYEIIKKY
+661 
-669 SLSYIK
+669 
-675 DNGKIMDNKTKY
+675 
-687 LIEELSK
+687 
-694 STSNVI
+694 
-700 NMIVSEQEK
+700 
-709 SRFKPTFFELKID
+709 
-722 DNSTTKPLSVKLS
+722 
-735 NGTLNINGIVD
+735 
-746 RVDTYQD
+746 
-753 DKSYYYRIID
+753 
-763 YKTGEKKFRLDEVL
+763 
-777 MGLNLQMLIY
+777 
-787 LLAIKNSHSFTDK
+787 
-800 KMIPSALLYYPAL
+800 
-813 LKESKSSRGLTLE
+813 
-826 EKEKSVY
+826 
-833 DRLKMNG
+833 
-840 IINSSSD
+840 
-847 VLDLFGEDLKCYTD
+847 
-861 SFVRD
+861 
-866 KLSFEKVFSMDD
+866 
-878 INNVFEYMINTIK
+878 
-891 TIGNS
+891 
-896 ILDGKISVSPVEDG
+896 
-910 CKYCKFSSIC
+910 
-920 KFDKKIDKT
+920 
-929 RKIKSY
+929 
-935 KNTEVYQML
+935 
-944 EGDNNA
+944 

>member
-1 MMNITSI
+1 MINITSI
-8 KNIKNLSDYEII
+8 KNINNLSDYEII
-20 VPSNYELYYK
+20 IPSNYDLYYK

-91 DLINTYDDFKS
+91 DLINTYEDFKS

-113 LRKIYG
+113 LSKIYG

-142 NNHFTSKYLFLSVHL
+142 NNHFTSKYLFLSVQL
-157 PSPDTLKLINKMK
+157 PSLDTIKLINKMK

-185 YLKCKLDF
+185 YLKCKLGF

-200 ENETYFKALNDIYD
+200 DKETYFKALNDIYD

-258 NSKKTGVLTNRFI
+258 NSKKTGVLTSRFI

-316 DKNFYEDFTYN
+316 DKNFYEEFTYN

-335 SPSDE
+335 SSFDIK
-340 EKLIVLNKI
+340 KLDSLNKI

-369 RTQILRYFYMYLD
+369 KTQILRYFYMYLD

-392 NDSEGALKLVNVFND
+392 KDSEGALKLVNVFND
-407 MNNYLDSNASFSEVI
+407 MNNYLNSNASFSEII

-445 NLEDFVLDGK
+445 NLEDFVLEGK

-469 KEFKPSSLISSYDID
+469 KEFKPSHLISSYDID
-484 KDNLNELIL
+484 KDNLNELVL

-499 DYLFSRL
+499 DYLFSHL
-506 ILFKNVYVTMP
+506 ILFKNVYVTTP
-517 KLGTDLKL
+517 KLGNDLKL

-539 IEITKIYDRKSMIKD
+539 IEIAKIYDRKSMIKD

-577 VNSHNLNLRIPS
+577 VNHHNLNLRIPS
-589 DTALK
+589 NTALK

-649 IKNDLDNIKEGN
+649 IKNDIDNIKEEN

-669 SLSYIK
+669 SLSYLK

-722 DNSTTKPLSVKLS
+722 DNSTVTPLSVKLL

-753 DKSYYYRIID
+753 DENFYYRIID

-891 TIGNS
+891 TIGNN

>member
-1 MMNITSI
+1 MINITSI
-8 KNIKNLSDYEII
+8 KNINNLSDYEII
-20 VPSNYELYYK
+20 IPSNYDLYYK

-65 LMKQAFNSVKKSL
+65 LMKQAFNNVKKSL

-113 LRKIYG
+113 LSKIYA

-142 NNHFTSKYLFLSVHL
+142 NNHFTSKYLFLSVQL
-157 PSPDTLKLINKMK
+157 PSLDTLKLINKMK

-185 YLKCKLDF
+185 YLKCKLGVHQ
-193 DKKDVSL
+193 KDVSL
-200 ENETYFKALNDIYD
+200 DKETYFKALNDIYD

-327 PTGNKKNF
+327 PTGNKTNF
-335 SPSDE
+335 SSFDIK
-340 EKLIVLNKI
+340 KLDSLNKI

-392 NDSEGALKLVNVFND
+392 KDSEGALKLVNVFND
-407 MNNYLDSNASFSEVI
+407 MNNYLDSNASFSEII

-445 NLEDFVLDGK
+445 NLEDFVLEGK

-469 KEFKPSSLISSYDID
+469 KEFKPSHLISTYDID
-484 KDNLNELIL
+484 KDNLNELVL

-499 DYLFSRL
+499 DYLFSHL
-506 ILFKNVYVTMP
+506 ILFKNVYVTTP
-517 KLGTDLKL
+517 KLGNDLKL

-539 IEITKIYDRKSMIKD
+539 IEIAKIYDRKSMIKD

-577 VNSHNLNLRIPS
+577 VNHHNLNLRIPS
-589 DTALK
+589 NTALK

-649 IKNDLDNIKEGN
+649 IKNDIDNIKEGN

-669 SLSYIK
+669 SLSYLK

-722 DNSTTKPLSVKLS
+722 DNSTVTPLSVKLL
-735 NGTLNINGIVD
+735 NGTLNIKGIVD

-753 DKSYYYRIID
+753 DENFYYRIID

-861 SFVRD
+861 SFVRN

-891 TIGNS
+891 TIGNN

>member
-1 MMNITSI
+1 MINITSI
-8 KNIKNLSDYEII
+8 KNINDLSDYEII
-20 VPSNYELYYK
+20 IPSNYDLYYK

-113 LRKIYG
+113 LSKIYG

-142 NNHFTSKYLFLSVHL
+142 NNHFTSKYLFLSVQL
-157 PSPDTLKLINKMK
+157 PSLDTIKLINKMK

-185 YLKCKLDF
+185 YLKCKLGF

-200 ENETYFKALNDIYD
+200 DKETYFKALNDIYD

-258 NSKKTGVLTNRFI
+258 NSKKTGVLTSRFI

-316 DKNFYEDFTYN
+316 DKNFYEEFTYN

-335 SPSDE
+335 SSFDI
-340 EKLIVLNKI
+340 EKLDSLNKI

-369 RTQILRYFYMYLD
+369 KTQILRYFYMYLD

-392 NDSEGALKLVNVFND
+392 KDSEGALKLVNVFND
-407 MNNYLDSNASFSEVI
+407 MNNYLNSNASFSEVI

-433 KTEVYQDTITIS
+433 KTEVYQDTITVS
-445 NLEDFVLDGK
+445 NLEDFVLEGK

-469 KEFKPSSLISSYDID
+469 KEFKPSHLISSYDID

-499 DYLFSRL
+499 DYLFSHL
-506 ILFKNVYVTMP
+506 ILFKNVYVTTP
-517 KLGTDLKL
+517 KLGNDLKL

-539 IEITKIYDRKSMIKD
+539 IEIAKIYDRKSMIKD

-563 INKVCDDYFCKINE
+563 INKVYDDYFCKINE
-577 VNSHNLNLRIPS
+577 VNEHNLNLRIS
-589 DTALK
+589 NNTALK

-649 IKNDLDNIKEGN
+649 IKNDIDSIKEEN
-661 TYEIIKKY
+661 IYEIIKKY
-669 SLSYIK
+669 SLSYLK

-722 DNSTTKPLSVKLS
+722 DNSTVTPLSVKLL

-753 DKSYYYRIID
+753 DENFYYRIID

-929 RKIKSY
+929 RKIKPY

>member
-1 MMNITSI
+1 MINITSI
-8 KNIKNLSDYEII
+8 KNINNLSDYEII
-20 VPSNYELYYK
+20 IPSNYDLYYK

-113 LRKIYG
+113 LSKIYG

-142 NNHFTSKYLFLSVHL
+142 NNHFTSKYLFLSVQL
-157 PSPDTLKLINKMK
+157 PSLDTIKLINKMK

-185 YLKCKLDF
+185 YLKCKLGF

-200 ENETYFKALNDIYD
+200 DKETYFKALNDIYD

-258 NSKKTGVLTNRFI
+258 NSKKTGVLTSRFI

-316 DKNFYEDFTYN
+316 DKNFYEEFTYN

-335 SPSDE
+335 SSFDIK
-340 EKLIVLNKI
+340 KLDSLNKI

-369 RTQILRYFYMYLD
+369 KTQILRYFYMYLD

-392 NDSEGALKLVNVFND
+392 KDSEGALKLVNVFND
-407 MNNYLDSNASFSEVI
+407 MNNYLNSNASFSEI
-422 EVLKNISFESD
+422 IDVLKNISFESD

-445 NLEDFVLDGK
+445 NLEDFVLEGK

-469 KEFKPSSLISSYDID
+469 KEFKPSHLISSYDID
-484 KDNLNELIL
+484 KDNLNELVL

-499 DYLFSRL
+499 DYLFSHL
-506 ILFKNVYVTMP
+506 ILFNDVYVTTP
-517 KLGTDLKL
+517 KLGNDLKL

-539 IEITKIYDRKSMIKD
+539 IEIAKIYDRKSMIKD

-577 VNSHNLNLRIPS
+577 VNHHNLNLRIPS
-589 DTALK
+589 NTALK

-649 IKNDLDNIKEGN
+649 IKNDIDNIKEEN

-669 SLSYIK
+669 SLSYLK

-722 DNSTTKPLSVKLS
+722 DNSTVTPLSVKLL

-753 DKSYYYRIID
+753 DENFYYRIID

-891 TIGNS
+891 TIGNN

>member
-1 MMNITSI
+1 MINITSI
-8 KNIKNLSDYEII
+8 KNINNLSDYEII
-20 VPSNYELYYK
+20 IPSNYDLYYK
-30 ELFVNENITF
+30 ELFFNENITF

-65 LMKQAFNSVKKSL
+65 LMKQAFNNVKKSL

-113 LRKIYG
+113 LSKIYA

-142 NNHFTSKYLFLSVHL
+142 NNHFTSKYLFLSVQL
-157 PSPDTLKLINKMK
+157 PSLDTLKLINKMK

-185 YLKCKLDF
+185 YLKCKLGVHQ
-193 DKKDVSL
+193 KDVSL
-200 ENETYFKALNDIYD
+200 DKETYFKALNDIYD

-335 SPSDE
+335 SSFDIK
-340 EKLIVLNKI
+340 KLDSLNKV

-369 RTQILRYFYMYLD
+369 KTQILRYFYMYLD

-392 NDSEGALKLVNVFND
+392 KDSEGALKLVNVFND
-407 MNNYLDSNASFSEVI
+407 MNNYLDSNASFSEII

-445 NLEDFVLDGK
+445 NLEDFVLEGK

-469 KEFKPSSLISSYDID
+469 KEFKPSHLISTYDID
-484 KDNLNELIL
+484 KDNLNELVL

-499 DYLFSRL
+499 DYLFSHL
-506 ILFKNVYVTMP
+506 ILFKNVYVTTP
-517 KLGTDLKL
+517 KLGNDLKL

-539 IEITKIYDRKSMIKD
+539 IEIAKIYDRKSMIKD

-577 VNSHNLNLRIPS
+577 VNHHNLNLRIPS
-589 DTALK
+589 NTALK

-649 IKNDLDNIKEGN
+649 IKNDIDNIKEEN
-661 TYEIIKKY
+661 IYEIIKKY
-669 SLSYIK
+669 SLSYLK

-722 DNSTTKPLSVKLS
+722 DNSTVTPLSVKLL

-753 DKSYYYRIID
+753 DENFYYRIID

-861 SFVRD
+861 SFVRN

-891 TIGNS
+891 TIGNN

>member
-1 MMNITSI
+1 MINITSI
-8 KNIKNLSDYEII
+8 KNINNLSDYEII
-20 VPSNYELYYK
+20 IPSNYDLYYK

-65 LMKQAFNSVKKSL
+65 LMKQAFNNVKKSL

-113 LRKIYG
+113 LSKIYG

-142 NNHFTSKYLFLSVHL
+142 NNHFTSKYLFLSVQL
-157 PSPDTLKLINKMK
+157 PSLDTIKLINKMK

-185 YLKCKLDF
+185 YLKCKLGF

-200 ENETYFKALNDIYD
+200 DKETYFKALNDIYD

-258 NSKKTGVLTNRFI
+258 NSKKTGVLTSRFI

-335 SPSDE
+335 SSFDIK
-340 EKLIVLNKI
+340 KLDSLNKV

-392 NDSEGALKLVNVFND
+392 KDSEGALKLVNVFND
-407 MNNYLDSNASFSEVI
+407 MNNYLDSNASFSEII

-445 NLEDFVLDGK
+445 NLEDFVLEGK

-469 KEFKPSSLISSYDID
+469 KEFKPSHLISTYDID

-499 DYLFSRL
+499 DYLFSHL
-506 ILFKNVYVTMP
+506 ILFKNVYVTTP
-517 KLGTDLKL
+517 KLGNDLKL

-539 IEITKIYDRKSMIKD
+539 IEIAKIYDRKSMIKD
-554 YAIKLSNKK
+554 YAIKLSNNK

-577 VNSHNLNLRIPS
+577 VNHHNLNLRIPS
-589 DTALK
+589 NTALK

-649 IKNDLDNIKEGN
+649 IKNDIDNIKEEN

-669 SLSYIK
+669 SLSYLK

-700 NMIVSEQEK
+700 NMIISEQEK

-722 DNSTTKPLSVKLS
+722 DNSTVTPLSVKLL

-753 DKSYYYRIID
+753 DENFYYRIID

-891 TIGNS
+891 TIGNN

>member
-1 MMNITSI
+1 MINITSI
-8 KNIKNLSDYEII
+8 KNINNLSDYEII
-20 VPSNYELYYK
+20 IPSNYDLYYK

-65 LMKQAFNSVKKSL
+65 LMKQAFNNVKKSL

-113 LRKIYG
+113 LSKIYG

-142 NNHFTSKYLFLSVHL
+142 NNHFTSKYLFLSVQL
-157 PSPDTLKLINKMK
+157 PSLDTIKLINKMK
-170 DEGCVLLDCDTINNN
+170 DEGCVLLDCDIINNN
-185 YLKCKLDF
+185 YLKCKLGF

-200 ENETYFKALNDIYD
+200 DKETYFKALNDIYD
-214 EVSFVNNLISK
+214 EVSFVNNRISK

-258 NSKKTGVLTNRFI
+258 NSEKTGVLTSRFI

-316 DKNFYEDFTYN
+316 DKNFYEEFTYN

-335 SPSDE
+335 SSFDIK
-340 EKLIVLNKI
+340 KLDSLNKI

-369 RTQILRYFYMYLD
+369 KTQILRYFYMYLD

-392 NDSEGALKLVNVFND
+392 KDSEGALKLVNVFND
-407 MNNYLDSNASFSEVI
+407 MNNYLNSNASFSEVI

-445 NLEDFVLDGK
+445 NLEDFVLEGK

-469 KEFKPSSLISSYDID
+469 KEFKPSHLISSYDID

-499 DYLFSRL
+499 DYLFSHL
-506 ILFKNVYVTMP
+506 ILFKDVYVTTP
-517 KLGTDLKL
+517 KLGNDLKL

-539 IEITKIYDRKSMIKD
+539 IEIAKIYDRKSMIKD

-577 VNSHNLNLRIPS
+577 VNEHNLNLRIPS
-589 DTALK
+589 NTALK

-649 IKNDLDNIKEGN
+649 IKNDIDNIKEGN

-669 SLSYIK
+669 SLSYLK

-722 DNSTTKPLSVKLS
+722 DNSTVTPLSVKLL

-753 DKSYYYRIID
+753 DENFYYRIID

-787 LLAIKNSHSFTDK
+787 LLVIKNSHSFTDK

-878 INNVFEYMINTIK
+878 INDVFEYMINTIK
-891 TIGNS
+891 TIGNN

>member
-1 MMNITSI
+1 MINITSI
-8 KNIKNLSDYEII
+8 KNINDLSDYEII
-20 VPSNYELYYK
+20 IPSNYDLYYK

-113 LRKIYG
+113 LSKIYG

-142 NNHFTSKYLFLSVHL
+142 NNHFTSKYLFLSVQL
-157 PSPDTLKLINKMK
+157 PSLDTIKLINKMK

-185 YLKCKLDF
+185 YLKCKLGF

-200 ENETYFKALNDIYD
+200 DKETYFKALNDIYD

-258 NSKKTGVLTNRFI
+258 NSKKTGVLTSRFI

-335 SPSDE
+335 SSFDI
-340 EKLIVLNKI
+340 EKLDSLNKI

-369 RTQILRYFYMYLD
+369 KTQILRYFYMYLD

-392 NDSEGALKLVNVFND
+392 KDSEGALKLVNVFND
-407 MNNYLDSNASFSEVI
+407 MNNYLNSNASFSEVI

-445 NLEDFVLDGK
+445 NLEDFVLEGK

-469 KEFKPSSLISSYDID
+469 KEFKPSHLISSYDID
-484 KDNLNELIL
+484 KDNLNELVL

-499 DYLFSRL
+499 DYLFSHL
-506 ILFKNVYVTMP
+506 ILFKNVYVTTP
-517 KLGTDLKL
+517 KLGNDLKL

-539 IEITKIYDRKSMIKD
+539 IEIAKIYDRKSMIKD

-563 INKVCDDYFCKINE
+563 INKVCGDYFCKINE
-577 VNSHNLNLRIPS
+577 VNHHNLNLRIPS
-589 DTALK
+589 NTALK

-649 IKNDLDNIKEGN
+649 IKNDIDNIKEEN

-669 SLSYIK
+669 SLSYLK

-722 DNSTTKPLSVKLS
+722 DNSTVTPLSVKLL

-753 DKSYYYRIID
+753 DENFYYRIID

-800 KMIPSALLYYPAL
+800 KIIPSALLYYPAL

-891 TIGNS
+891 TIGNN

>member
-1 MMNITSI
+1 MINITSI
-8 KNIKNLSDYEII
+8 KNINNLSDYEII
-20 VPSNYELYYK
+20 IPSNYDLYYK

-91 DLINTYDDFKS
+91 DLINTYEDFKS

-113 LRKIYG
+113 LSKIYG

-142 NNHFTSKYLFLSVHL
+142 NNHFTSKYLFLSVQL
-157 PSPDTLKLINKMK
+157 PSLDTIKLINKMK

-185 YLKCKLDF
+185 YLKCKLGF

-200 ENETYFKALNDIYD
+200 DKETYFKALNDIYD

-258 NSKKTGVLTNRFI
+258 NSKKTGVLTSRFI

-280 CFSSDNFIN
+280 CFYSDNFIN

-316 DKNFYEDFTYN
+316 DKNFYEEFTYN

-335 SPSDE
+335 SSFDI
-340 EKLIVLNKI
+340 EKLDSLNKI

-369 RTQILRYFYMYLD
+369 KTQILRYFYMYLD

-392 NDSEGALKLVNVFND
+392 KDSEGALKLVNVFND
-407 MNNYLDSNASFSEVI
+407 MNNYLNSNASFSEII

-445 NLEDFVLDGK
+445 NSEDFVLEGK

-469 KEFKPSSLISSYDID
+469 KEFKPSHLISSYDID
-484 KDNLNELIL
+484 KDNLNELVL

-499 DYLFSRL
+499 DYLFSHL
-506 ILFKNVYVTMP
+506 ILFNDVYVTTP
-517 KLGTDLKL
+517 KLGNDLKL

-539 IEITKIYDRKSMIKD
+539 IEIAKIYDRKSMIKD

-577 VNSHNLNLRIPS
+577 VNHHNLNLRIPS
-589 DTALK
+589 NTALK

-649 IKNDLDNIKEGN
+649 IKNDIDNIKEGN

-669 SLSYIK
+669 SLSYLK

-722 DNSTTKPLSVKLS
+722 DNSTVTPLSVKLL

-753 DKSYYYRIID
+753 DENFYYRIID

-840 IINSSSD
+840 IINSSGD

-891 TIGNS
+891 TIGNN

>member
-1 MMNITSI
+1 MINITSI
-8 KNIKNLSDYEII
+8 KNINDLSDYEII
-20 VPSNYELYYK
+20 IPSNYDLYYK

-59 DTQKYI
+59 DTQKYV

-113 LRKIYG
+113 LSKIYG

-130 INEKLLLDEVMK
+130 INEKLLFDEVMK
-142 NNHFTSKYLFLSVHL
+142 NNHFTSKYLFLSVQL
-157 PSPDTLKLINKMK
+157 PSLDTIKLINKMK

-185 YLKCKLDF
+185 YLKCKLGF

-200 ENETYFKALNDIYD
+200 DKETYFKALNDIYD

-316 DKNFYEDFTYN
+316 DKNFYEEFTYN

-335 SPSDE
+335 SSFDIK
-340 EKLIVLNKI
+340 KLDSLNKI

-369 RTQILRYFYMYLD
+369 KTQILRYFYMYLE
-382 CEGIMEKLFE
+382 CSGIMEKLFE
-392 NDSEGALKLVNVFND
+392 KDSEGALKLVNVFND
-407 MNNYLDSNASFSEVI
+407 MNNYLNSNASFSEII

-433 KTEVYQDTITIS
+433 NTEVYQDTITIS
-445 NLEDFVLDGK
+445 NLEDFVLEGK

-469 KEFKPSSLISSYDID
+469 KEFKPSHLISSYDID

-499 DYLFSRL
+499 DYLFSHL
-506 ILFKNVYVTMP
+506 ILFKNVYVTTP
-517 KLGTDLKL
+517 KLGNDLKL

-539 IEITKIYDRKSMIKD
+539 IEIAKIYDRKSMIKD

-577 VNSHNLNLRIPS
+577 VNHHNLNLRIPS

-649 IKNDLDNIKEGN
+649 IKNDIDNIKEEN

-669 SLSYIK
+669 SLSYLK

-722 DNSTTKPLSVKLS
+722 DNLIVTPLSVKLL

-753 DKSYYYRIID
+753 DENFYYRIID

-787 LLAIKNSHSFTDK
+787 LLVIKNSHSFTDK

-891 TIGNS
+891 TIGNN

-935 KNTEVYQML
+935 KNTEVCQML

>member
-1 MMNITSI
+1 MINITSI
-8 KNIKNLSDYEII
+8 KNINNLSDYEII
-20 VPSNYELYYK
+20 IPSNYDLYYK

-113 LRKIYG
+113 LSKIYG

-142 NNHFTSKYLFLSVHL
+142 NNHFTSKYLFLSVQL
-157 PSPDTLKLINKMK
+157 PSLDTIKLINKMK

-185 YLKCKLDF
+185 YLKCKLGF

-200 ENETYFKALNDIYD
+200 DKETYFKALNDIYD

-258 NSKKTGVLTNRFI
+258 NSKKTGVLTSRFI

-335 SPSDE
+335 SSFDI
-340 EKLIVLNKI
+340 EKLDSLNKI

-369 RTQILRYFYMYLD
+369 KTQILRYFYMYLD

-392 NDSEGALKLVNVFND
+392 KDSEGALKLVNVFND
-407 MNNYLDSNASFSEVI
+407 MNNYLNSNASFSEVI

-445 NLEDFVLDGK
+445 NLEDFVLEGK

-469 KEFKPSSLISSYDID
+469 KEFKPSHLISSYDID
-484 KDNLNELIL
+484 KDNLNELVL

-499 DYLFSRL
+499 DYLFSHL
-506 ILFKNVYVTMP
+506 ILFKNVYVTTP
-517 KLGTDLKL
+517 KLGNDLKL

-539 IEITKIYDRKSMIKD
+539 IEIAKIYDRKSMIKD

-563 INKVCDDYFCKINE
+563 INKVCGDYFCKINE
-577 VNSHNLNLRIPS
+577 VNHHNLNLRIPS
-589 DTALK
+589 NTALK

-649 IKNDLDNIKEGN
+649 IKNDIDNIKEEN

-669 SLSYIK
+669 SLSYLK

-722 DNSTTKPLSVKLS
+722 DNSTVTPLSVKLL

-753 DKSYYYRIID
+753 DENFYYRIID

-800 KMIPSALLYYPAL
+800 KIIPSALLYYPAL

-891 TIGNS
+891 TIGNN

>member
-1 MMNITSI
+1 MINITSI
-8 KNIKNLSDYEII
+8 KNINNLSDYEII
-20 VPSNYELYYK
+20 IPSNYDLYYK

-65 LMKQAFNSVKKSL
+65 LMKQAFNNVKKSL

-113 LRKIYG
+113 LSKIYG

-142 NNHFTSKYLFLSVHL
+142 NNHFTSKYLFLSVQL
-157 PSPDTLKLINKMK
+157 PSLDTIKLINKMK
-170 DEGCVLLDCDTINNN
+170 DEGCVLLDCDIINNN
-185 YLKCKLDF
+185 YLKCKLGF

-200 ENETYFKALNDIYD
+200 DKETYFKALNDIYD
-214 EVSFVNNLISK
+214 EVSFVNNRISK

-258 NSKKTGVLTNRFI
+258 NSEKTGVLTSRFI

-335 SPSDE
+335 SSFDI
-340 EKLIVLNKI
+340 EKLDSLNKI

-369 RTQILRYFYMYLD
+369 KTQILRYFYMYLD

-392 NDSEGALKLVNVFND
+392 KDSEGALKLVNVFND
-407 MNNYLDSNASFSEVI
+407 MNNYLNSNASFSEVI

-445 NLEDFVLDGK
+445 NLEDFVLEGK

-469 KEFKPSSLISSYDID
+469 KEFKPSHLISSYDID

-499 DYLFSRL
+499 DYLFSHL
-506 ILFKNVYVTMP
+506 ILFKDVYVTTP
-517 KLGTDLKL
+517 KLGNDLKL

-539 IEITKIYDRKSMIKD
+539 IEIAKIYDRKSMIKD

-577 VNSHNLNLRIPS
+577 VNHHNLNLRIS
-589 DTALK
+589 SNTALK

-649 IKNDLDNIKEGN
+649 IKNDIDNIKEEN

-669 SLSYIK
+669 SLSYLK

-722 DNSTTKPLSVKLS
+722 DNSTVAPLSVKLL

-753 DKSYYYRIID
+753 DENFYYRIID

-787 LLAIKNSHSFTDK
+787 LLVIKNSHSFTDK

-878 INNVFEYMINTIK
+878 INDVFEYMINTIK
-891 TIGNS
+891 TIGNN

>member
-1 MMNITSI
+1 MINITSI
-8 KNIKNLSDYEII
+8 KNINNLSDYEII
-20 VPSNYELYYK
+20 IPSNYDLYYK

-113 LRKIYG
+113 LSKIYG

-142 NNHFTSKYLFLSVHL
+142 NNHFTSKYLFLSVQL
-157 PSPDTLKLINKMK
+157 PSLDTIKLINKMK

-185 YLKCKLDF
+185 YLKCKLGF

-200 ENETYFKALNDIYD
+200 DKETYFKALNDIYD

-258 NSKKTGVLTNRFI
+258 NSKKTGVLTSRFI

-316 DKNFYEDFTYN
+316 DKNFYEEFTYN

-335 SPSDE
+335 SSFDIK
-340 EKLIVLNKI
+340 KLDSLNKI

-369 RTQILRYFYMYLD
+369 KTQILRYFYMYLD

-407 MNNYLDSNASFSEVI
+407 MNNYLNSNASFSEVI

-445 NLEDFVLDGK
+445 NLEDFVLEGK

-469 KEFKPSSLISSYDID
+469 KEFKPSHLISTYDID

-499 DYLFSRL
+499 DYLFSHL
-506 ILFKNVYVTMP
+506 ILFKNVYVTTP
-517 KLGTDLKL
+517 KLGNDLKL
-525 KEASVMLN
+525 KEESVMLN

-539 IEITKIYDRKSMIKD
+539 IEIAKIYDTKSMIKD

-563 INKVCDDYFCKINE
+563 INKVYDDYFCKINE
-577 VNSHNLNLRIPS
+577 VNHHNLNLRIPS

-649 IKNDLDNIKEGN
+649 IKNDIDSIKEEN

-669 SLSYIK
+669 SLSYLK

-722 DNSTTKPLSVKLS
+722 DNSTVTPLSVKLL

-753 DKSYYYRIID
+753 DENFYYRIID

-891 TIGNS
+891 TIGNN

>member
-1 MMNITSI
+1 MINITSI
-8 KNIKNLSDYEII
+8 KNINNLSDYEII
-20 VPSNYELYYK
+20 IPSNYDLYYK

-59 DTQKYI
+59 DSQKYI

-113 LRKIYG
+113 LSKIYG

-142 NNHFTSKYLFLSVHL
+142 NNHFTSKYLFLSVQL
-157 PSPDTLKLINKMK
+157 PSLDTIKLINKMK

-185 YLKCKLDF
+185 YLKCKLGF

-200 ENETYFKALNDIYD
+200 DKETYFKALNDIYD

-258 NSKKTGVLTNRFI
+258 NSKKTGVLTSRFI

-335 SPSDE
+335 SSFDIK
-340 EKLIVLNKI
+340 KLDSLNKV

-392 NDSEGALKLVNVFND
+392 KDSEGALKLVNVFND
-407 MNNYLDSNASFSEVI
+407 MNNYLDSNASFSEII

-445 NLEDFVLDGK
+445 NLEDFVLEGK

-469 KEFKPSSLISSYDID
+469 KEFKPSHLISTYDID

-499 DYLFSRL
+499 DYLFSHL
-506 ILFKNVYVTMP
+506 ILFKNVYVTTP
-517 KLGTDLKL
+517 KLGNDLKL

-539 IEITKIYDRKSMIKD
+539 IEIAKIYDRKSMIKD
-554 YAIKLSNKK
+554 YAIKLSNNK

-577 VNSHNLNLRIPS
+577 VNHHNLNLRIPS
-589 DTALK
+589 NTALK

-649 IKNDLDNIKEGN
+649 IKNDIDNIKEEN

-669 SLSYIK
+669 SLSYLK

-700 NMIVSEQEK
+700 NMIISEQEK

-722 DNSTTKPLSVKLS
+722 DNSTVTPLSVKLL

-753 DKSYYYRIID
+753 DENFYYRIID

-891 TIGNS
+891 TIGNN